1 MTNTPIRWR
10 AVLAAAVLAASAGSA
25 EAQTPVQF
33 STPDGSTSISF
44 GVLTQALLQR
54 DTADGVPS
62 THDLCFR
69 RLRFIG
75 GGKLASRVKL
85 FVDSDTPYMGEHNA
99 VWSMPAT
106 FLQDLIVTLE
116 WKTALQVDAGLL
128 LVPGSYNGTQ
138 SAASLL
144 AVGYGPYSF
153 LASAPTHSRVGRDQG
168 VQARGYLAKS
178 RLEYRVGA
186 FRGVSKVDP
195 SAPLRYVGRIAFH
208 PFGAQTGF
216 FYTGTTHGKKKM
228 LGIGASVDHQDRYT
242 AYTADLFGEWPL
254 RNGDTL
260 TTQVDFTQYD
270 GGRTFTQLPKQHT
283 FMVEGSY
290 CRRRIGAFA
299 QVARQDIAEFG
310 RADASALQVG
320 MLYWAKGHRR
330 NVKLGIGRTM
340 KDRTPAHTQV
350 LVQSQLFIF

>member
-1 MTNTPIRWR
+1 MTNRPIRWR
-10 AVLAAAVLAASAGSA
+10 AAVAATLFSVCAGAA

-33 STPDGSTSISF
+33 ATPDGTTSISF
-44 GVLTQALLQR
+44 GVLSQALLQR
-54 DTADGVPS
+54 DTADGLPS
-62 THDLCFR
+62 THDICFR

-75 GGKLASRVKL
+75 GGKLASKVKL

-106 FLQDLIVTLE
+106 YLQDLIVTFE
-116 WKTALQVDAGLL
+116 FKAAFQVDAGLL

-168 VQARGYLAKS
+168 VQARGYLAKN

-186 FRGVSKVDP
+186 FRGVSKVDA
-195 SAPLRYVGRIAFH
+195 SAPLRYVGRVAFH

-216 FYTGTTHGKKKM
+216 FYTGTTQGKKRM
-228 LGIGASVDHQDRYT
+228 LGIGASVDHQDCYT

-260 TTQVDFTQYD
+260 TTQADYTHYD
-270 GGRTFTQLPKQHT
+270 GGRTFTQLPRQHT
-283 FMVEGSY
+283 WMVEGSY
-290 CRRRIGAFA
+290 CRRRIGGFA
-299 QVARQDIAEFG
+299 QVARQDLVEFG
-310 RADASALQVG
+310 KADSSALQVG

-340 KDRTPAHTQV
+340 KDRTPAHTQ
-350 LVQSQLFIF
+350 LLMQSQLFIF